1 MHAGFLTTA
10 HRHVTG
16 ELRLPV
22 VTPLILIFQLSHKS
36 QSPIWRK
43 CNRINEGDVEAK
55 KVKFIDFI
63 IVALSKEKAPEQG
76 RECINLKA
84 MVATPPLVE
93 PCNACNEAKY
103 EVIFKGWILHHP
115 RCWPETRRRSV
126 GEVFAA
132 VDEPNANSLLPSGS
146 SLPAAVET
154 VPPHTCQWLFSSRTS
169 MITRPS
175 SSPKGTMSKSTRTR
189 HRGWQ
194 SIEKFRHRTLTS
206 QTLPTLTFG
215 TPSCRVMKTES

>member
-1 MHAGFLTTA
+1 M
-10 HRHVTG
+10 
-16 ELRLPV
+16 LPV
-22 VTPLILIFQLSHKS
+22 NFVYLWLHPWFSSSSCLISLSLRSEESATESMKVMLK
-36 QSPIWRK
+36 Q
-43 CNRINEGDVEAK
+43 

-175 SSPKGTMSKSTRTR
+175 SSPKDTMSKSTRTR

-206 QTLPTLTFG
+206 RTLPTLTFG